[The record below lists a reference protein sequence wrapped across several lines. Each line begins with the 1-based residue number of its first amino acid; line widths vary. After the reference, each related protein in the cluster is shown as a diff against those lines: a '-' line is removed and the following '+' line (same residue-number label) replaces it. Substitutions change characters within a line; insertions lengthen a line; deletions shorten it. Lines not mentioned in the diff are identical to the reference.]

1 MALAIGAIGADLG
14 RIHGA
19 IAAPGQG
26 KIRDNVLGDRRF
38 VLMDLNQSPPPP
50 PPSPAPLTETAATDA
65 PPAIAHRRVLLLI
78 NRHSRRGREATG
90 QAIEGLERHGCEV
103 TFRSTRSPEDL
114 SHTIRQYADR
124 VDVVVIGGGDG
135 TLNGAL
141 PALLE
146 TGLTL
151 GILPLGTAND
161 LARTLELPLDLDGA
175 CRAIATGPIQPIDIG
190 QVNDRYFFNVAS
202 LGLSVKIT
210 RYLSGA
216 QKKRWGVLAYLW
228 SAIQALTHSRP
239 FHAQIEANGEIVQV
253 RTVQIAVGNGRY
265 YGGGLAI
272 AWDATIDDRRLD
284 LYSLEISH
292 WWQML
297 PLLPAL
303 RSGRQSRAATVR
315 TLDAEEIIVHTRRT
329 RSVNTDGEI
338 TTETPAH
345 FRVLPAALP
354 VVRPSG
360 ERPGPA
366 APPPREIR

>member
-1 MALAIGAIGADLG
+1 
-14 RIHGA
+14 
-19 IAAPGQG
+19 
-26 KIRDNVLGDRRF
+26 
-38 VLMDLNQSPPPP
+38 MDLDQSS
-50 PPSPAPLTETAATDA
+50 PSRPAPPTQPAETAPMT
-65 PPAIAHRRVLLLI
+65 PEVPRRRVLLLI

-103 TFRSTRSPEDL
+103 TFRSTQSSEDL
-114 SHTIRQYADR
+114 NHTIHQYADR

-141 PALLE
+141 PTLLE

-161 LARTLELPLDLDGA
+161 LARTLALPLDLDGA
-175 CRAIATGPIQPIDIG
+175 CRAIATGPVQPIDIG

-239 FHAQIEANGEIVQV
+239 FQAQIEANGEIYRVQ
-253 RTVQIAVGNGRY
+253 TVQIAVGNGRY

-315 TLDAEEIIVHTRRT
+315 TLEAEEIIVHTRRT

-354 VVRPSG
+354 VVRPA
-360 ERPGPA
+360 P
-366 APPPREIR
+366 APPPPGEIR